1 MQKPYLN
8 RQNLYLS
15 SKKSHLN
22 ALDVDF
28 IEGQQG
34 REGFAALPE
43 ALQGVINPLLV
54 SGSPLGLVQLAD
66 LAGKGAPLL
75 H

>member
-8 RQNLYLS
+8 RQKLYLS
-15 SKKSHLN
+15 SKKPRLN

-28 IEGQQG
+28 VEGQQG
-34 REGFAALPE
+34 REGFAALLE

-54 SGSPLGLVQLAD
+54 SGNPLGLVQLAD